1 MRYLFSQNNQFPFI
15 SELCVMACNNT
26 VIDLC
31 DTGNLPGTPFR
42 DTRNM
47 FPMLWRFF
55 PTLDPQVD
63 IYLSRDLDS
72 RFSLREVSA
81 VTDWLTNS
89 VEPIHVMRDN
99 MMHDIPMIGCSWGAH
114 LERKNARWHWV
125 KSWSDIMRDPITF
138 SPRSV
143 KGPDQVVLAK
153 YVWSWGRCNSLQHDS
168 YTCQIFPGTRPFPT
182 QRPIEPNNFIG
193 AISVSNGTYLTP
205 CPKLCRPKLHQHW
218 TYC

>member
-1 MRYLFSQNNQFPFI
+1 M
-15 SELCVMACNNT
+15 E
-26 VIDLC
+26 
-31 DTGNLPGTPFR
+31 
-42 DTRNM
+42 
-47 FPMLWRFF
+47 
-55 PTLDPQVD
+55 
-63 IYLSRDLDS
+63 
-72 RFSLREVSA
+72 
-81 VTDWLTNS
+81 
-89 VEPIHVMRDN
+89 
-99 MMHDIPMIGCSWGAH
+99 HDIPLLGGTWGTH

-218 TYC
+218 TYCWVIYFVPLINNLDTTQIKRIIYIQVYFKHQSIGIQILLIDFYQLSLKGLSTAVCPPVCPSVCYLRN